1 MGFIYSDQKVEELW
15 EDLILLLTVMK
26 KGQYLQELQIKENC
40 LFVIGQLAQLMKQE
54 AKMIQLLA
62 FGVNK
67 DALDL
72 LLPWIYFH
80 QMKASF

>member
-26 KGQYLQELQIKENC
+26 KGQYLQELQIKESC
-40 LFVIGQLAQLMKQE
+40 SFVIGQLDQLMKQE

>member
-40 LFVIGQLAQLMKQE
+40 LFVIGQLDQLMKQE
-54 AKMIQLLA
+54 ARMIQLLA

>member
-1 MGFIYSDQKVEELW
+1 
-15 EDLILLLTVMK
+15 
-26 KGQYLQELQIKENC
+26 
-40 LFVIGQLAQLMKQE
+40 VIGQLAQLMKQE